1 MNDESY
7 VGLLTLYTRY
17 PSEESGFRA
26 GGADL
31 HQFTIAGLTLE
42 SILIYTEKF
51 CHNQVPIVSI
61 QAIFS
66 MNVFLHLEVLES
78 NQ

>member
-31 HQFTIAGLTLE
+31 HQFTIAGLITNGSSTFQIHILE
-42 SILIYTEKF
+42 W
-51 CHNQVPIVSI
+51 
-61 QAIFS
+61 
-66 MNVFLHLEVLES
+66 HLDSLDMVR
-78 NQ
+78 NKTYF